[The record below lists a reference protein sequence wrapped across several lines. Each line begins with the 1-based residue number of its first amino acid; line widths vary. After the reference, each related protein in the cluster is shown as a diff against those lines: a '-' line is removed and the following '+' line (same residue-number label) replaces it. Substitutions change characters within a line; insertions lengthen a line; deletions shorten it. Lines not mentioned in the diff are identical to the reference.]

1 MTPWS
6 SRFLASLLA
15 LSFFLTACGGDDP
28 SARQGRRGGP
38 IPVVAEPVTLEAER
52 LRLEAVGTSQ
62 ARRSVEL
69 FAETTGD
76 VAKVSFS
83 PGDLVEEGEILV
95 ALEAEDEQLAL
106 ALAEVQ
112 VADAEQLLERY
123 RRANERGERTV
134 PETTV
139 DATKT
144 ALAAALIARDRAS
157 VALEKRRV
165 RAPFAGYVGFSDLD
179 PGDRVDLSTAVTTLD
194 DRATL
199 LINFEVPEAYLGAI
213 AVGEG
218 ITVESWTARPL
229 RAEGTIVDLGAR
241 VDPLTRAFLARAEV
255 ANREDALRPGMSF
268 RVSLNLT
275 GARWPAVPEL
285 SLQWGADGPFLWRI
299 TDGKAERLAA
309 TIVQRQA
316 EQILVKADLT
326 PGDLI
331 VTEGVQ
337 SMRPGVAVKPL
348 AAEALAS
355 DARAALKDEG

>member
-1 MTPWS
+1 MTLWS
-6 SRFLASLLA
+6 PRFLAGLLA
-15 LSFFLTACGGDDP
+15 FSFFLTACGEDDA

-38 IPVVAEPVTLEAER
+38 IPVVAEPATLEAER

-76 VAKVSFS
+76 VAEVTFS
-83 PGDLVEEGEILV
+83 PGDFVEEGSILV

-112 VADAEQLLERY
+112 VADAQRLLERY

-144 ALAAALIARDRAS
+144 ALAAALIARDRAT

-199 LINFEVPEAYLGAI
+199 LINFEVPEAYLGAV
-213 AVGEG
+213 AVGDG
-218 ITVESWTARPL
+218 ISVESWTAQPL
-229 RAEGTIVDLGAR
+229 TAEGTIVDLGAR
-241 VDPLTRAFLARAEV
+241 IDPLTRAFLARAEV
-255 ANREDALRPGMSF
+255 ANLKDALRPGMGF

-275 GARWPAVPEL
+275 GARWPAIPEL
-285 SLQWGADGPFLWRI
+285 ALQWGADGPFLWRI

-337 SMRPGVAVKPL
+337 SMRPGVAVNPL
-348 AAEALAS
+348 TAEDLAN
-355 DARAALKDEG
+355 DARTARKSGG

>member
-1 MTPWS
+1 MTLWS
-6 SRFLASLLA
+6 CRFLGGLLT
-15 LSFFLTACGGDDP
+15 LSFFLTACGGDDA
-28 SARQGRRGGP
+28 SARQGPRGGP
-38 IPVVAEPVTLEAER
+38 VPVVAESVILEAER

-62 ARRSVEL
+62 AKRSVEL
-69 FAETTGD
+69 FAQTTGD
-76 VAKVSFS
+76 VAEVTFS
-83 PGDLVEEGEILV
+83 PGDAVDEGDILV

-123 RRANERGERTV
+123 RRANERGEQTV

-139 DATKT
+139 DATET
-144 ALAAALIARDRAS
+144 ALAAALIARDRAT

-165 RAPFAGYVGFSDLD
+165 RAPFSGYVGFSDLD
-179 PGDRVDLSTAVTTLD
+179 SGDRVDLSTAVTTLD
-194 DRATL
+194 DRSTL

-213 AVGEG
+213 AVGDE
-218 ITVESWTARPL
+218 ISVESWTARPL
-229 RAEGTIVDLGAR
+229 RANGTIVDLGAR

-255 ANREDALRPGMSF
+255 ANPEDALRPGMSF

-285 SLQWGADGPFLWRI
+285 ALQWGADGPFLWRI

-316 EQILVKADLT
+316 EQILVKAALT

-331 VTEGVQ
+331 VTEGAQ
-337 SMRPGVAVKPL
+337 SMRPGVAVNPL
-348 AAEALAS
+348 AAETLAN
-355 DARAALKDEG
+355 DARAALNGEG